1 MTWLSRL
8 LPKSDGFPRRAS
20 DEYRIRSRR
29 GPGRRRMMSLEGL
42 EGRTLLT
49 TNLTATYD
57 FATLSLTI
65 VGDTNDDSFKITE
78 GSLVSG
84 GRVTITPTG
93 ATPPTIN
100 DKLGPYTTTFAVR
113 NIVVTLPGTSNND
126 TVVLTG
132 AGKNVSTPVVNV
144 TITATGPNLSFNANN
159 VQNYGTLSVQCTG
172 GSLTAQVDQGR
183 FASLAIAQTGAA
195 PASVEVGGDIIPG
208 RVSVMEGGADGD
220 TISLNLQN
228 GDRYGPIHLAQGT
241 DGSGTGNNDH
251 ISVIG
256 ASGASAPGA
265 TALVSDLTIQQS
277 VNGAANS
284 ILVDTVSVLASSFG
298 LRITQGSGEGNTTTI
313 NNITSPSPT
322 PPSNTTPNG
331 SPGISVVQGDGSQDQ
346 ISVTNSFANPSSI
359 PGGTVS
365 LAQGAG
371 DSDKII
377 VQGDIFGSTQLTQ
390 GTSGS
395 PSTPGGPGTPGG
407 TPGGPPV
414 GSGSGSGGLLVNG
427 NNDSISVSSTR
438 VADLTITQNVP
449 VGTNDA
455 ISLDNVGLGLT
466 SFGLRITQGSGDG
479 NTTTINN
486 VTSPPVSDLSQYL
499 PSGPPGI
506 SVVQGDGSGDQVTVT
521 NSSLGGALTIGQGNG
536 SKDVITVDSVV
547 VGQSASGVAASQG
560 DGIADKITINN
571 VTSPVASD
579 PAAYIVY
586 GGPPNIIVTQGT
598 GANQDGQDSASVT
611 NSSLPGWGV
620 ILIIQND
627 GGTHNP

>member
-8 LPKSDGFPRRAS
+8 LPKSDGFPRRAG

-42 EGRTLLT
+42 EGRTLLA

-65 VGDTNDDSFKITE
+65 VGDTNDDSFEITE

-84 GRVTITPTG
+84 GQVTITPTG

-100 DKLGPYTTTFAVR
+100 GELGPYTTAFAVR

-132 AGKNVSTPVVNV
+132 AGENVSTPVVNV

-228 GDRYGPIHLAQGT
+228 GDRYGPIYLAQGT

-298 LRITQGSGEGNTTTI
+298 LRFTQGSGEGNTTTI
-313 NNITSPSPT
+313 NNITSPPPT

-377 VQGDIFGSTQLTQ
+377 VQGDIFGSNPAHPGDKWLARHARRPRHARGHRRRHARRSPRRHRRGHRRRHARRLPG
-390 GTSGS
+390 GTGGGTGGG
-395 PSTPGGPGTPGG
+395 TPGAPPGGTGGGTGGG
-407 TPGGPPV
+407 TPGGSPRRHRRRHRRRHARRSPRRHRRGHRRRHARRSPRRHRRGHRRRHARRSPRRHRRGHRRRHARRSPGGTGGGTGGGTPGAPP
-414 GSGSGSGGLLVNG
+414 GGTG
-427 NNDSISVSSTR
+427 GGTGGGTPGAPPGGTGGGTGGGTPGAPPAAPAAAPAARPAARARAPAASSST
-438 VADLTITQNVP
+438 
-449 VGTNDA
+449 A
-455 ISLDNVGLGLT
+455 IM
-466 SFGLRITQGSGDG
+466 I
-479 NTTTINN
+479 
-486 VTSPPVSDLSQYL
+486 
-499 PSGPPGI
+499 
-506 SVVQGDGSGDQVTVT
+506 
-521 NSSLGGALTIGQGNG
+521 
-536 SKDVITVDSVV
+536 
-547 VGQSASGVAASQG
+547 QSASPPPASP
-560 DGIADKITINN
+560 T
-571 VTSPVASD
+571 
-579 PAAYIVY
+579 
-586 GGPPNIIVTQGT
+586 
-598 GANQDGQDSASVT
+598 
-611 NSSLPGWGV
+611 
-620 ILIIQND
+620 
-627 GGTHNP
+627 